1 MKHHVVLLGVGA
13 LEHHVVLLWV
23 YVVPGGAWSYGD
35 EYELAPARACLSP
48 KLAQSYEKLE
58 DEASVSTDTV
68 GIGVRGTSV
77 VNTDTKAQVAVL
89 SGEA

>member
-13 LEHHVVLLWV
+13 LEHHVVLRWV
-23 YVVPGGAWSYGD
+23 YVVPWGTCSYCDKYDLALGRAW
-35 EYELAPARACLSP
+35 LSP
-48 KLAQSYEKLE
+48 QRAQSYEKLE

-77 VNTDTKAQVAVL
+77 VHANTQAQVAVL